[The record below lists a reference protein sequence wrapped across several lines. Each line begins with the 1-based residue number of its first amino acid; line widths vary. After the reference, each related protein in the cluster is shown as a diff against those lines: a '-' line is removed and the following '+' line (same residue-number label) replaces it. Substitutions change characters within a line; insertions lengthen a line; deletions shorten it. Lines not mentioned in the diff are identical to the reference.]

1 MSTMPA
7 TADHC
12 TPLAAAVLREAP
24 RSAFQRRMQQ
34 SQGGCGHFLHEQ
46 CTADVQAMEAEGFC
60 EQAAFCNRK
69 GEVVAD
75 AWAVPPQLCPPLPPL
90 PDQPDLQPGQQPGWL
105 LLTDA
110 TVLQPLLDLLRPQA
124 MLAGVEAVPLP
135 QLQLHFLPSADAQQG
150 DIALRRLRDGALRL
164 ETRDTT
170 AVEAKPPPKIAQA
183 GSPQT
188 ARWDRWLAERGRVM
202 LCGATGGGFRPHDLG
217 YQHGPVVDF
226 HKGCYPG
233 QEIVA
238 RTQHLGKLKKDCRLW
253 EPVACAPLP
262 DLGGQVQTEGGQT
275 LQVLGRCA
283 GEPSL
288 VLALT
293 PLAADPGQGETLRL
307 AQGGAWRRLPL
318 PWEGGG

>member
-1 MSTMPA
+1 MSPA
-7 TADHC
+7 ADHC
-12 TPLAAAVLREAP
+12 TPLTAVQLREAP

-75 AWAVPPQLCPPLPPL
+75 AWVVPPQLCPALPPLPPL
-90 PDQPDLQPGQQPGWL
+90 PELPELPELPDLQPGWL

-110 TVLQPLLDLLRPQA
+110 TVLQPLLELLRPQA

-135 QLQLHFLPSADAQQG
+135 GLEVRFSSSSADAQEG
-150 DIALRRLRDGALRL
+150 NIALRKQGDGVLQLVAQ
-164 ETRDTT
+164 T
-170 AVEAKPPPKIAQA
+170 AEASQFPQA

-202 LCGATGGGFRPHDLG
+202 LCGATGGSHRPHDLG

-253 EPVACAPLP
+253 EPMADAPLP
-262 DLGGQVQTEGGQT
+262 QPGGQVQAEGGQA
-275 LQVLGRCA
+275 LQVLSRCA
-283 GEPSL
+283 GEPAR

-293 PLAADPGQGETLRL
+293 PLAADPGEGETLRL
-307 AQGGAWRRLPL
+307 AQGGEWRRLPL
-318 PWEGGG
+318 PWEEGS